1 MRNKSDKDVE
11 REREIKTA
19 RKRKEIWRKYIEHIF
34 NIFINFICDLLNE
47 KRSRYRLKKNSHVHG
62 FYICRGCRVV

>member
-34 NIFINFICDLLNE
+34 NIFIYFICALLNE
-47 KRSRYRLKKNSHVHG
+47 KRSRSR
-62 FYICRGCRVV
+62 I